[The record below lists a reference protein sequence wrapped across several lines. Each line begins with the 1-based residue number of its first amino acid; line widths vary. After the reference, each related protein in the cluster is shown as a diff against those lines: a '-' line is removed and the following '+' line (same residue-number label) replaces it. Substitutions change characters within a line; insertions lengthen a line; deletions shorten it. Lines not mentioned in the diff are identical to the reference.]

1 VDLCRCGGV
10 PRPHRAGGSV
20 HRIGFEQ
27 GLAEA
32 VAELIEHGHPEA
44 AHYTPRRIG
53 QLIVMRRRRERRQMA
68 DWLQG
73 LRAARFAK
81 KDDFKGLMREL
92 KKDV

>member
-1 VDLCRCGGV
+1 
-10 PRPHRAGGSV
+10 
-20 HRIGFEQ
+20 
-27 GLAEA
+27 
-32 VAELIEHGHPEA
+32 
-44 AHYTPRRIG
+44 
-53 QLIVMRRRRERRQMA
+53 LIVMRRRRERRQMA